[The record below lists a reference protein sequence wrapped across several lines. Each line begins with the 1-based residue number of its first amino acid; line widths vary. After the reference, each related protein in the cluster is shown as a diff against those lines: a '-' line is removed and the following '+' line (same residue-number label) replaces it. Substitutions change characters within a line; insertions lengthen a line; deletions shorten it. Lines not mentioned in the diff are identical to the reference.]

1 MIVLLNGLSRSG
13 KDTAAKVFV
22 DKHSLCHVK
31 ISKTVKDVVSAMFG
45 IPHEALEDKRKDLPV
60 NEKTCQISPRDM
72 MKFIGT
78 HVGQF
83 EIERL
88 LPGTNRCFW
97 INRLIDNMNTKTSYV
112 ISDYRY
118 QHEYVALTMAFPETP
133 MFRVRLKPEFPAF
146 SPPAV
151 LDDTET
157 EIPYDYLLVNKDPEQ
172 LQLDIG
178 KLFNK
183 FKMFY

>member
-22 DKHSLCHVK
+22 EKHSLCHVK

-45 IPHEALEDKRKDLPV
+45 VPPGTLEDDRKDLPI
-60 NEKTCQISPRDM
+60 KGHSISPRDM

-83 EIERL
+83 EMERL

-97 INRLIDNMNTKTSYV
+97 INRLIDRINPQKDYI
-112 ISDYRY
+112 ISDHRY
-118 QHEYVALTMAFPETP
+118 PHEYVALKTAFPDTP
-133 MFRVRLKPEFPAF
+133 VFRVRLKPEFPAF

-151 LDDTET
+151 MDDTET
-157 EIPYDYLLVNKDPEQ
+157 EMPYDYLLVNKDPKQ
-172 LQLDIG
+172 LQRDID
-178 KLFNK
+178 KLFRN
-183 FKMFY
+183 FKIFY

>member
-1 MIVLLNGLSRSG
+1 
-13 KDTAAKVFV
+13 
-22 DKHSLCHVK
+22 
-31 ISKTVKDVVSAMFG
+31 MFG
-45 IPHEALEDKRKDLPV
+45 VSPGELEDDRKDQPFKHDPSV
-60 NEKTCQISPRDM
+60 TPRDM
-72 MKFIGT
+72 MKFVGT

-97 INRLIDNMNTKTSYV
+97 INRLIDKMDPGGSDYV

-118 QHEYVALTMAFPETP
+118 PHEYVALKKAFSNTP
-133 MFRVRLKPEFPAF
+133 VFRVRLKPEFRGF

-157 EIPYDYLLVNKDPEQ
+157 EIPYDYLLVNKDPQQ
-172 LQLDIG
+172 LQNDVN
-178 KLFNK
+178 KLFNNLK
-183 FKMFY
+183 LFY

>member
-13 KDTAAKVFV
+13 KDTAAKVFSE
-22 DKHSLCHVK
+22 KHSLCHVK

-45 IPHEALEDKRKDLPV
+45 VPLGALEDDRKDRKDPRQQV
-60 NEKTCQISPRDM
+60 SPRDM

-97 INRLIDNMNTKTSYV
+97 INRLIDRMDPNKSYV

-118 QHEYVALTMAFPETP
+118 PHEYVALKRAFPNTP
-133 MFRVRLKPEFPAF
+133 VFRVRLKPEFSSFYA
-146 SPPAV
+146 PAV
-151 LDDTET
+151 MDDTET
-157 EIPYDYLLVNKDPEQ
+157 EMPYDYLLVNKNPQQ
-172 LQLDIG
+172 LQEDIE
-178 KLFNK
+178 KLVK
-183 FKMFY
+183 FKFFY

>member
-13 KDTAAKVFV
+13 KDTVARVLSDQHAM
-22 DKHSLCHVK
+22 HHVK
-31 ISKTVKDVVSAMFG
+31 ISKTVKDVVSVMFG
-45 IPHEALEDKRKDLPV
+45 VSPGELEDERKDKPFK
-60 NEKTCQISPRDM
+60 NQPFCPRDM

-97 INRLIDNMNTKTSYV
+97 INRLIDTIDPIQNYV

-118 QHEYVALTMAFPETP
+118 PHEYVALKMAFPKTP
-133 MFRVRLKPEFPAF
+133 VFRVRLKPEFPGF
-146 SPPAV
+146 VQPTI

-157 EIPYDYLLVNKDPEQ
+157 EIPYDYLLVNNDPVQ
-172 LQLDIG
+172 LRNDINS
-178 KLFNK
+178 LFNK
-183 FKMFY
+183 LKFFY